1 MSWQTQKSAQGV
13 PVILVSAGVSKN
25 GQYWWIKSQWNAA
38 KNWTHTLWLSHK
50 IKSFLVFKIAFT
62 HKQLYINYTDTWVL
76 IQYLQKRIQ
85 LCNRHL
91 TGTVQSMLIRGHSWS
106 RTSSRIGDSLGF
118 HYLKSCHFVPLL
130 YIKFFTCISNHW
142 LELIILS
149 QSYYNPVK
157 CKTKQNKKP
166 KQLHQPMSCQVSGG
180 ERTKIREDKNH
191 SKNQHLCIIACHPIK
206 PLDKVSRA
214 LIPWK
219 SRFINRR

>member
-1 MSWQTQKSAQGV
+1 MQSSA
-13 PVILVSAGVSKN
+13 N
-25 GQYWWIKSQWNAA
+25 
-38 KNWTHTLWLSHK
+38 NWRHTLWLSHK

-91 TGTVQSMLIRGHSWS
+91 TGTVQSMLIRGHSLS
-106 RTSSRIGDSLGF
+106 RTNSRIGDSLGF
-118 HYLKSCHFVPLL
+118 HYLKSGNFVPLL
-130 YIKFFTCISNHW
+130 YRKFFTCISNHW

-157 CKTKQNKKP
+157 CKP
-166 KQLHQPMSCQVSGG
+166 KTITSTHELSSLQVGLLISIEQKEQQKSMSVHHCLPSD
-180 ERTKIREDKNH
+180 R
-191 SKNQHLCIIACHPIK
+191 
-206 PLDKVSRA
+206 PLDKVSRGF
-214 LIPWK
+214 LPWR

>member
-1 MSWQTQKSAQGV
+1 MLFHSPLAVWSVPAGKNESASPSRACSFYLSWKIRIIEARKTFTSQVQLSLQVSWQTQGSAEFTKGV
-13 PVILVSAGVSKN
+13 PVILDSAGESKN
-25 GQYWWIKSQWNAA
+25 WQHLGNKSQWNTA

-91 TGTVQSMLIRGHSWS
+91 TGTVQSMLLRGHSWG
-106 RTSSRIGDSLGF
+106 RTCSRIGDSLGF
-118 HYLKSCHFVPLL
+118 HYLKSCNFVPLL
-130 YIKFFTCISNHW
+130 YIKFFTCVSNHW

-157 CKTKQNKKP
+157 CKTK
-166 KQLHQPMSCQVSGG
+166 
-180 ERTKIREDKNH
+180 TKN
-191 SKNQHLCIIACHPIK
+191 
-206 PLDKVSRA
+206 
-214 LIPWK
+214 
-219 SRFINRR
+219 

>member
-1 MSWQTQKSAQGV
+1 MLFHSALAVWSVPAGKKEPASPSCACSFYLSWKIRIIEAGKTFKSQVQLSLQGV
-13 PVILVSAGVSKN
+13 LTNPRLSRVYKGCPVILDCAGESKN
-25 GQYWWIKSQWNAA
+25 WQDLGNKSQWNTQ
-38 KNWTHTLWLSHK
+38 KNRTHTLWLSHK

-118 HYLKSCHFVPLL
+118 HYLKSCNFVPLL

-157 CKTKQNKKP
+157 CKTKN
-166 KQLHQPMSCQVSGG
+166 
-180 ERTKIREDKNH
+180 
-191 SKNQHLCIIACHPIK
+191 
-206 PLDKVSRA
+206 
-214 LIPWK
+214 
-219 SRFINRR
+219 